1 MKSFK
6 SIQRHLL
13 RQGFP
18 SSIRN
23 STRRKQVFTN
33 RGSLIHLELSRPRSH
48 YARNQILSLL
58 AYTRNPLL
66 IGTPDL
72 KFWTFT
78 CQVCFFSGATFYYP
92 AHPISLLLPICI
104 STRSIVAVLW
114 LLSFSGCGTL
124 SLDVNKTWLLLL
136 APPQLARLV
145 SGKNLE
151 LWAFRL

>member
-1 MKSFK
+1 MVWGWVKSFK
-6 SIQRHLL
+6 WIQRHLL

-66 IGTPDL
+66 IGTLDL

-78 CQVCFFSGATFYYP
+78 CRVCFFSGVELYYP
-92 AHPISLLLPICI
+92 VQCIQPPWCCLFAFKHVLLLPSCG
-104 STRSIVAVLW
+104 SCLFLGVGLCHLMLTRLGFFCW
-114 LLSFSGCGTL
+114 RLLSL
-124 SLDVNKTWLLLL
+124 R
-136 APPQLARLV
+136 A
-145 SGKNLE
+145 
-151 LWAFRL
+151 